1 MRLRERLAVSGEAR
15 ADAVAVLDDVSFRT
29 RPARLLA
36 DSEVPR

>member
-1 MRLRERLAVSGEAR
+1 MQLRERLADVREAR
-15 ADAVAVLDDVSFRT
+15 ADAVAVLDDLSFRT